1 MEQLFN
7 DIQKQIAE
15 NFPELSLIDEDYGQL
30 EAIETSE
37 DTYPVTFPC
46 VLISIPEVIWDQLGG
61 QSQRGTASI
70 NIRLAID
77 CYHDTHY
84 GSTTESKAAERKAFA
99 TSIHRKLQGF
109 HSPTVGG
116 SGGGYSELIRKKSSD
131 YSRPHAIK
139 VYETLY
145 QCKVNDIVTTR

>member
-7 DIQKQIAE
+7 DIQKRIAD

-46 VLISIPEVIWDQLGG
+46 ALISIPEVTWENLGG
-61 QSQRGTASI
+61 GSQRGTASI
-70 NIRLAID
+70 TVRLALD
-77 CYHDTHY
+77 CYDDTHA
-84 GSTTESKAAERKAFA
+84 GSGTEDRAAERKALA

-109 HSPTVGG
+109 RSGNDSP
-116 SGGGYSELIRKKSSD
+116 LIRKKSND
-131 YSRPHAIK
+131 YSRPHGIK

-145 QCKVNDIVTTR
+145 QCIINDIVTLQ

>member
-7 DIQKQIAE
+7 DIQKQIAD

-30 EAIETSE
+30 EAIETAE

-46 VLISIPEVIWDQLGG
+46 VLISIPEVIWTNLGG
-61 QSQRGTASI
+61 GSQRGNASI
-70 NIRLAID
+70 TVRLAMD
-77 CYHDTHY
+77 CYNDTHI
-84 GSTTESKAAERKAFA
+84 GSGTEDKAEERKTFA

-109 HSPTVGG
+109 RSGDTSP
-116 SGGGYSELIRKKSSD
+116 LIRTKSND
-131 YSRPHAIK
+131 YSRPHGIK

-145 QCKVNDIVTTR
+145 ACVVNDIITHL